1 MNYSL
6 WYEQPA
12 SDWNEALPLG
22 NGRLGMMMFGLTGFE
37 KLQINE
43 DSVWSGFFRDR
54 NNAEAKDALPE
65 VRKLLADGEIR
76 KAQKKVLESFSAL
89 PCNERAFQTTG
100 YFNISCNTDS
110 NAGYCGDF
118 PVTEVPV
125 GGEDCSRAKNYKR
138 TLDVSTAVATV
149 EFDADGIHYFREYF
163 ISAPDD
169 VMVIKLTADKKG
181 SVNFAADF
189 DRTIW
194 EDGKGKIDDRTVFM
208 DDAHGIPFCAM
219 ARAVVDAGTVRTAGH
234 SLIVENADTAIIFVD
249 IRTAF
254 REKDFK
260 AACLN
265 KLDEI
270 AAKFAFCKDAAC
282 AKTEDSAISGDSA
295 AKAFAAAYDEMKAHH
310 IADYQRYFNRMS
322 LTLGDASDEACIAG
336 NASGANK
343 LDDASSDVSAL
354 PTDKRL
360 EAFKQKPDDLD
371 LVRLYADFGRYLMI
385 SSSRPGTLPA
395 NLQGIWCWKIEPNWG
410 SKFTININ
418 TEMNYWPV
426 NCCNLSE
433 MEEPLFDLMER
444 MLPNGKVT
452 AQKMYGCRGFV
463 AHHNTDIWGD
473 CAPQDLWM
481 PASWWVLGGAWLAT
495 HIVAHY
501 EYTQDKAFLRRM
513 YPLLHESC
521 LFFADFLTE
530 GTETLPDSSNSS
542 GKYAAAVADNTT
554 ANCNAAN
561 SAASVAG
568 TGRKNLTVSPS
579 SSPENTYR
587 LPNGQTGSLC
597 PGCEMDNRILEQL
610 FKGTLYAAA
619 QLGNEIPSAYSA
631 AVEKDIPLFTEILS
645 RLLPPVVQSN
655 GTLREWNGEFE
666 EVEPGHRHISHLYGL
681 FPGCTITK
689 DDTPEWAEA
698 ARKTLEHRL
707 AHGGGHTGWSRAWI
721 INFYASLGDS
731 EKSWENVQALLTK
744 STLGN
749 LFDNHPPFQIDGNFG
764 GLAGIIRMIVQSRV
778 KAENG
783 EVVVEFLPAL
793 PAAWKDGSLRGVA
806 LCGNLE
812 ADLSWKDGKIT
823 DWEIRPRTSPKSVAS
838 ADKKTC
844 ENHASKITLVM
855 SGKTLKYEVR

>member
-1 MNYSL
+1 MDYSL

-12 SDWNEALPLG
+12 SDWNEAVPLG
-22 NGRLGMMMFGLTGFE
+22 NGRLGMMMYGLPGFE

-54 NNAEAKDALPE
+54 NNPEAKEALSE
-65 VRKLLADGEIR
+65 VRKLLTDGEIR
-76 KAQKKVLESFSAL
+76 RAQKKVQESFSAL
-89 PCNERAFQTTG
+89 PCNERSFQTAG

-110 NAGYCGDF
+110 NAGYCGDY

-125 GGEDCSRAKNYKR
+125 GGEKGSSVKQYKR

-149 EFDADGIHYFREYF
+149 EFDSDGIHYFREYY

-181 SVNFAADF
+181 SVNFAANF
-189 DRTIW
+189 DRSIW
-194 EDGKGKIDDRTVFM
+194 EDGKGKIDNRTVFI

-219 ARAVVDAGTVRTAGH
+219 ARAVVDGGTVRTAGQF
-234 SLIVENADTAIIFVD
+234 LIVENADTAIIFVD

-254 REKDFK
+254 RESDFK
-260 AACLN
+260 ATCLK
-265 KLDEI
+265 KLDEL
-270 AAKFAFCKDAAC
+270 AAKFDSCKG
-282 AKTEDSAISGDSA
+282 TDS
-295 AKAFAAAYDEMKAHH
+295 KAFSAVYDSIKAQH
-310 IADYQRYFNRMS
+310 IADYQKYFNRMS
-322 LTLGDASDEACIAG
+322 FELGDGASDASCVVSEAET
-336 NASGANK
+336 
-343 LDDASSDVSAL
+343 SDVRGESKTNVTSADTAAL

-371 LVRLYADFGRYLMI
+371 LVRLYADFGRYLLI

-395 NLQGIWCWKIEPNWG
+395 NLQGIWCWKMESDWG
-410 SKFTININ
+410 SKYTININ
-418 TEMNYWPV
+418 TEMNYWPA

-444 MLPNGKVT
+444 MLSNGKVT

-501 EYTQDKAFLRRM
+501 EYTQDKDFLRRM
-513 YPLLHESC
+513 YPVLHESC

-530 GTETLPDSSNSS
+530 GTETLPDLPRN
-542 GKYAAAVADNTT
+542 
-554 ANCNAAN
+554 AN
-561 SAASVAG
+561 SADESCATTCAAA
-568 TGRKNLTVSPS
+568 RKNLTVSPS

-619 QLGNEIPSAYSA
+619 QLGNEVPSAYAA
-631 AVEKDIPLFTEILS
+631 AVEKDMPLFSEILS
-645 RLLPPVVQSN
+645 RLLPPVIQSN

-681 FPGCTITK
+681 FPGCTISK
-689 DDTPEWAEA
+689 DETPELAEA

-707 AHGGGHTGWSRAWI
+707 SHGGGHTGWSRAWI
-721 INFYASLGDS
+721 INFYASLGDGG
-731 EKSWENVQALLTK
+731 KSWENVQALLAK

-764 GLAGIIRMIVQSRV
+764 GLAGIIRMLVQSRV
-778 KAENG
+778 RNG

-793 PAAWKDGSLRGVA
+793 PAAWKNGSLRGVA

-812 ADLSWKDGKIT
+812 ADLSWKDGKVT
-823 DWEIRPRTSPKSVAS
+823 DWKIRPKS
-838 ADKKTC
+838 ADCSVRSKSNVDEKPC
-844 ENHASKITLVM
+844 EKHVSEVTLVIP
-855 SGKTLKYEVR
+855 GKTLKYEVR

>member
-22 NGRLGMMMFGLTGFE
+22 NGRLGMMVFGLPGFE

-54 NNAEAKDALPE
+54 NNPESKVALPE

-76 KAQKKVLESFSAL
+76 RAQKKVQESFCGL
-89 PCNERAFQTTG
+89 PCNERVFQTAG

-110 NAGYCGDF
+110 EAGYRGDF

-125 GGEDCSRAKNYKR
+125 GGEDCSGAKNYKR
-138 TLDVSTAVATV
+138 TLDVSTAVASG

-163 ISAPDD
+163 VSAPDD

-181 SVNFAADF
+181 SVNFAAGF
-189 DRTIW
+189 DRGIW
-194 EDGKGKIDDRTVFM
+194 EDGKGKTDSRTVFM

-219 ARAVVDAGTVRTAGH
+219 ARAVVDGGVVRTAGH
-234 SLIVENADTAIIFVD
+234 SLIVEKSDTAIIFVD

-254 REKDFK
+254 REKDCK
-260 AACLN
+260 ASCLK
-265 KLDEI
+265 KLDELV
-270 AAKFAFCKDAAC
+270 AQFDSCKDV
-282 AKTEDSAISGDSA
+282 DS
-295 AKAFAAAYDEMKAHH
+295 KVFAAAYDEMKARH
-310 IADYQRYFNRMS
+310 IADYQKYFNRMC
-322 LTLGDASDEACIAG
+322 LELGS
-336 NASGANK
+336 ANGT
-343 LDDASSDVSAL
+343 DGVSVSAL
-354 PTDKRL
+354 STDKRL
-360 EAFKQKPDDLD
+360 EAFKQKLDDLD
-371 LVRLYADFGRYLMI
+371 LVRLYADFGRYLLI

-395 NLQGIWCWKIEPNWG
+395 NLQGIWCWKIESDWG
-410 SKFTININ
+410 SKYTININ
-418 TEMNYWPV
+418 TEMNYWPA

-433 MEEPLFDLMER
+433 TEEPLFDLMER

-501 EYTQDKAFLRRM
+501 EYTKDKAFLRRM
-513 YPLLHESC
+513 YPVLHEAC

-530 GTETLPDSSNSS
+530 GTEPLPDMSDSCGSCPEDCRNATDAPATYSSANR
-542 GKYAAAVADNTT
+542 T
-554 ANCNAAN
+554 AC
-561 SAASVAG
+561 
-568 TGRKNLTVSPS
+568 RKNLTVSPS

-587 LPNGQTGSLC
+587 LQNGQTGSLC

-619 QLGNEIPSAYSA
+619 QLGNDVPSAYST
-631 AVEKDIPLFTEILS
+631 AVEKDIPLFSEILS
-645 RLLPPVVQSN
+645 RLLPPVIQSN

-681 FPGCTITK
+681 FPGCTISK

-721 INFYASLGDS
+721 INFYASLGDG
-731 EKSWENVQALLTK
+731 EKSWENVQALIAK
-744 STLGN
+744 STLNN

-764 GLAGIIRMIVQSRV
+764 GLAGIVRMLVQSRI
-778 KAENG
+778 KAESG
-783 EVVVEFLPAL
+783 EVVVELLPAL

-812 ADLSWKDGKIT
+812 ADISWKDGKLV
-823 DWEIRPRTSPKSVAS
+823 DWKIRSRTSPKSAAP
-838 ADKKTC
+838 ADKKKC
-844 ENHASKITLVM
+844 ENHASKITLIM
-855 SGKTLKYEVR
+855 SGKKLKYEVR

>member
-1 MNYSL
+1 MDYSL

-12 SDWNEALPLG
+12 SDWNEAVPLG
-22 NGRLGMMMFGLTGFE
+22 NGRLGMMMYGLPGFE

-54 NNAEAKDALPE
+54 NNPEAKEALSE

-76 KAQKKVLESFSAL
+76 WAQKKVQESFSAL
-89 PCNERAFQTTG
+89 PCNERSFQTAG

-110 NAGYCGDF
+110 NAGYCGDY

-125 GGEDCSRAKNYKR
+125 GGEKGSSVKQYKR

-149 EFDADGIHYFREYF
+149 EFDSDGIHYFREYY

-169 VMVIKLTADKKG
+169 VMVIKLTADKKD
-181 SVNFAADF
+181 SVNFAANF
-189 DRTIW
+189 DRSIW
-194 EDGKGKIDDRTVFM
+194 EDGKGKIDNRTVFM

-219 ARAVVDAGTVRTAGH
+219 ARAVVDGGTVRTAGQF
-234 SLIVENADTAIIFVD
+234 LIVENADTAIIFVD

-254 REKDFK
+254 RESDFK
-260 AACLN
+260 ATCLK
-265 KLDEI
+265 KLDELV
-270 AAKFAFCKDAAC
+270 AKFDSCKG
-282 AKTEDSAISGDSA
+282 TDS
-295 AKAFAAAYDEMKAHH
+295 KAFSAVYDSIKAQH
-310 IADYQRYFNRMS
+310 IVDYQKHFNRMS
-322 LTLGDASDEACIAG
+322 FELGDGASD
-336 NASGANK
+336 ASGV
-343 LDDASSDVSAL
+343 ASEAETSDVRGESKTNVTSADTAAL

-371 LVRLYADFGRYLMI
+371 LVRLYADFGRYLLI

-395 NLQGIWCWKIEPNWG
+395 NLQGIWCWKMESDWG
-410 SKFTININ
+410 SKYTININ
-418 TEMNYWPV
+418 TEMNYWPA

-444 MLPNGKVT
+444 MLSNGKVT

-501 EYTQDKAFLRRM
+501 EYTQDKDFLRRM
-513 YPLLHESC
+513 YPVLHESC

-530 GTETLPDSSNSS
+530 GTETLPDSHEN
-542 GKYAAAVADNTT
+542 GCAENGTNTT
-554 ANCNAAN
+554 AVPADAAAN
-561 SAASVAG
+561 LAAA
-568 TGRKNLTVSPS
+568 RKNLTVSPS

-619 QLGNEIPSAYSA
+619 QLGNEVPSAYAA
-631 AVEKDIPLFTEILS
+631 AVEKDMPLFSEILS
-645 RLLPPVVQSN
+645 RLLPPVIQSN

-681 FPGCTITK
+681 FPGCTISK
-689 DDTPEWAEA
+689 DETPELAEA

-707 AHGGGHTGWSRAWI
+707 SHGGGHTGWSRAWI
-721 INFYASLGDS
+721 INFYASLGDGG
-731 EKSWENVQALLTK
+731 KSWENVQALLAK

-764 GLAGIIRMIVQSRV
+764 GLAGIIRMLVQSRV
-778 KAENG
+778 RNG

-793 PAAWKDGSLRGVA
+793 PAAWKNGSLRGVA

-812 ADLSWKDGKIT
+812 ADLSWKDGKVT
-823 DWEIRPRTSPKSVAS
+823 DWKIRPKS
-838 ADKKTC
+838 ADCSVRSKSNVDEKPC
-844 ENHASKITLVM
+844 ENHVSEVTLVIP
-855 SGKTLKYEVR
+855 GKTLKYEVR

>member
-6 WYEQPA
+6 WYDKPA

-22 NGRLGMMMFGLTGFE
+22 NGRLGMMMFGQPAFE

-54 NNAEAKDALPE
+54 NNPEAKEALPE
-65 VRKLLADGEIR
+65 VRRLLAEGEIR
-76 KAQKKVLESFSAL
+76 KAQRKVLESFSSL
-89 PCNERAFQTTG
+89 PCNERAFQTAG
-100 YFNISCNTDS
+100 YLNISFSSDS
-110 NAGYCGDF
+110 QSGYCGDF
-118 PVTEVPV
+118 PVTESPV
-125 GGEDCSRAKNYKR
+125 GGQEATHISSYKR
-138 TLDVSTAVATV
+138 QLDISTAVATV
-149 EFDADGIHYFREYF
+149 EFDSKGIHYFREYF
-163 ISAPDD
+163 ISAPEEL
-169 VMVIKLTADKKG
+169 MIIKASADKKG
-181 SVNFAADF
+181 SINFAADF

-194 EDGKGKIDDRTVFM
+194 EDGKGKIDNRTVFM

-219 ARAVVDAGTVRTAGH
+219 ARAVVVGGRVRTAGH
-234 SLIVENADTAIIFVD
+234 SLIVEEADQAILFVD

-260 AACLN
+260 EACLK

-270 AAKFAFCKDAAC
+270 SAFFDAAS
-282 AKTEDSAISGDSA
+282 ASVDS
-295 AKAFAAAYDEMKAHH
+295 KAFEAAYQAIKARH
-310 IADYQRYFNRMS
+310 IADYQSYFNRMS
-322 LTLGDASDEACIAG
+322 LELGSAAKAG
-336 NASGANK
+336 PDTPAES
-343 LDDASSDVSAL
+343 L
-354 PTDKRL
+354 PTDKLL
-360 EAFKQKPDDLD
+360 ELFKERPQDLD
-371 LVRLYADFGRYLMI
+371 LVRLYADFGRYLLI

-433 MEEPLFDLMER
+433 LEEPLFDLMER
-444 MLPNGKVT
+444 MLPNGKIT
-452 AQKMYGCRGFV
+452 AQKMYGCKGFV

-495 HIVAHY
+495 HIVSHY
-501 EYTQDKAFLRRM
+501 EYTQDKVFLRRM

-530 GTETLPDSSNSS
+530 GTETIPAQAESKDEESS
-542 GKYAAAVADNTT
+542 KVAA
-554 ANCNAAN
+554 
-561 SAASVAG
+561 
-568 TGRKNLTVSPS
+568 GRRNLTVSPS
-579 SSPENTYR
+579 ASPENTYR

-619 QLGNEIPSAYSA
+619 QLGEEIPTAYSA
-631 AVEKDIPLFTEILS
+631 AVEKDLPLFADILS
-645 RLLPPVVQSN
+645 RLLPPVIQSN
-655 GTLREWNGEFE
+655 GTIREWNGEFQ

-689 DDTPEWAEA
+689 DGTPEWAEA

-721 INFYASLGDS
+721 INFYSSLGDG
-731 EKSWENVQALLTK
+731 EKAWENVQALLSK

-764 GLAGIIRMIVQSRV
+764 GLAGITRMLVQSRLQDG
-778 KAENG
+778 K
-783 EVVVEFLPAL
+783 VVVEFLPAL
-793 PAAWKDGSLRGVA
+793 PEAWKEGSLRGVA
-806 LCGNLE
+806 LCGNLQ
-812 ADLSWKDGKIT
+812 ADLAWKNGKVTDWNVGAKCGGDGK
-823 DWEIRPRTSPKSVAS
+823 PCK
-838 ADKKTC
+838 
-844 ENHASKITLVM
+844 NHASEIELIM
-855 SGKTLKYEVR
+855 PGKKLKYQVR

>member
-22 NGRLGMMMFGLTGFE
+22 NGRLGMMMFGVTGFE

-54 NNAEAKDALPE
+54 NNAEAKDALPV

-76 KAQKKVLESFSAL
+76 KAQKKVLESFSPL
-89 PCNERAFQTTG
+89 PCNERAFQTAG
-100 YFNISCNTDS
+100 YFNIWCNTDS
-110 NAGYCGDF
+110 EAGYCGDF

-125 GGEDCSRAKNYKR
+125 GGEDCSSAKNYKR
-138 TLDVSTAVATV
+138 QLNVSTAVASV

-169 VMVIKLTADKKG
+169 VMVIKLSADKKG

-194 EDGKGKIDDRTVFM
+194 EDGKGRVDDRTVFM

-219 ARAVVDAGTVRTAGH
+219 ARAVTNGGKVRTAGH
-234 SLIVENADTAIIFVD
+234 SLIVENADEAVIFVD

-254 REKDFK
+254 REKDCR
-260 AACLN
+260 AACIK

-270 AAKFAFCKDAAC
+270 STLFDSDTGADSRAGATKADGTTSGTKSFSDAYNAL
-282 AKTEDSAISGDSA
+282 
-295 AKAFAAAYDEMKAHH
+295 KARH
-310 IADYQRYFNRMS
+310 IADYQKYFNRM
-322 LTLGDASDEACIAG
+322 
-336 NASGANK
+336 K
-343 LDDASSDVSAL
+343 LDLAGSTNDTNKTDADDVTAL

-360 EAFKQKPDDLD
+360 EAFKQKPDDFD
-371 LVRLYADFGRYLMI
+371 LVRLYADFGRYLLI

-433 MEEPLFDLMER
+433 MEEPLFDLLER
-444 MLPNGKVT
+444 MLPNGKLT
-452 AQKMYGCRGFV
+452 AQKMYGCHGFL

-501 EYTQDKAFLRRM
+501 EYTQDKTFLRRM
-513 YPLLHESC
+513 YPVLHESC

-530 GTETLPDSSNSS
+530 GTETLPSVQ
-542 GKYAAAVADNTT
+542 GCAA
-554 ANCNAAN
+554 
-561 SAASVAG
+561 
-568 TGRKNLTVSPS
+568 GRKNLTVSPS

-619 QLGNEIPSAYSA
+619 QLGDEVPSAYAA
-631 AVEKDIPLFTEILS
+631 AVEKDIPVFTEILS

-689 DDTPEWAEA
+689 DGTPEWAEA

-731 EKSWENVQALLTK
+731 EKSLENVQALLSK

-778 KAENG
+778 QDG
-783 EVVVEFLPAL
+783 TVVAEFLPAL
-793 PAAWKDGSLRGVA
+793 PKAWSEGSLKGVS

-812 ADLSWKDGKIT
+812 ADLAWKDGKVT
-823 DWEIRPRTSPKSVAS
+823 DWSIRAKCG
-838 ADKKTC
+838 ADGKPCK
-844 ENHASKITLVM
+844 NHASSITLIM
-855 SGKTLKYEVR
+855 NGKTQSVTV

>member
-1 MNYSL
+1 MIEELQFALDYGIFSHMNYSL
-6 WYEQPA
+6 WYEKPA
-12 SDWNEALPLG
+12 YDWNEALPLG
-22 NGRLGMMMFGLTGFE
+22 NGRLGMMMFGLPGFE
-37 KLQINE
+37 KLQLNE

-54 NNAEAKDALPE
+54 NNPEAKDALPV

-76 KAQKKVLESFSAL
+76 RAQKKVVESFSPL
-89 PCNERAFQTTG
+89 PSNERSYQTAG
-100 YFNISCNTDS
+100 NLNISCSTNCD
-110 NAGYCGDF
+110 AGYCGDS
-118 PVTEVPV
+118 PVTEAPV
-125 GGEDCSRAKNYKR
+125 GGENGTAVTNYKR
-138 TLDVSTAVATV
+138 QLDISTAIATV

-169 VMVIKLTADKKG
+169 VMVIKLSADKKG
-181 SVNFAADF
+181 SVNFAAAF
-189 DRTIW
+189 DRGIW
-194 EDGKGKIDDRTVFM
+194 EDGKGRVDDRTVFM

-219 ARAVVDAGTVRTAGH
+219 ARAVTAGGKVRTASH
-234 SLIVENADTAIIFVD
+234 SLIVENADEAVIFVD

-254 REKDFK
+254 REKDCR
-260 AACLN
+260 AACIK

-270 AAKFAFCKDAAC
+270 SALFDVGATGKIGATKTLDATKATNSE
-282 AKTEDSAISGDSA
+282 AGETKADSTTSGTKSFSNA
-295 AKAFAAAYDEMKAHH
+295 YNTIKARH
-310 IADYQRYFNRMS
+310 IADYQKYFKRMELELKGS
-322 LTLGDASDEACIAG
+322 PCHPDYGDIT
-336 NASGANK
+336 
-343 LDDASSDVSAL
+343 AL

-360 EAFKQKPDDLD
+360 KVFKQKPDDLD
-371 LVRLYADFGRYLMI
+371 LVRLYADFGRYLLI

-395 NLQGIWCWKIEPNWG
+395 NLQGIWCGNIESAWG

-426 NCCNLSE
+426 NYCNLSE
-433 MEEPLFDLMER
+433 MEEPLFDLLER

-452 AQKMYGCRGFV
+452 AQKMYGCHGFL

-501 EYTQDKAFLRRM
+501 EYTQDKDFLRRM
-513 YPLLHESC
+513 YPVLHESC

-530 GTETLPDSSNSS
+530 GTETLPDVK
-542 GKYAAAVADNTT
+542 GCAA
-554 ANCNAAN
+554 
-561 SAASVAG
+561 
-568 TGRKNLTVSPS
+568 GRKNLTVSPS

-619 QLGNEIPSAYSA
+619 QLGNEVPSAYAA
-631 AVEKDIPLFTEILS
+631 AVGKDIPVFTEILS

-689 DDTPEWAEA
+689 DGTPEWAEA
-698 ARKTLEHRL
+698 ARKTLEQRL
-707 AHGGGHTGWSRAWI
+707 SHGGGHTGWSRAWI
-721 INFYASLGDS
+721 INFYASLGDG
-731 EKSWENVQALLTK
+731 EKSLENVQALLSK

-778 KAENG
+778 QDG
-783 EVVVEFLPAL
+783 TVVAEFLPAL
-793 PAAWKDGSLRGVA
+793 PKEWSEGSLKGVS

-812 ADLSWKDGKIT
+812 ADLAWKDGKVT
-823 DWEIRPRTSPKSVAS
+823 DWSIRAKCG
-838 ADKKTC
+838 ADGEPCK
-844 ENHASKITLVM
+844 NHASSITLIM
-855 SGKTLKYEVR
+855 NGKTVKYEVR

>member
-1 MNYSL
+1 M
-6 WYEQPA
+6 
-12 SDWNEALPLG
+12 G
-22 NGRLGMMMFGLTGFE
+22 NGRLGMMVFGLPGFE

-54 NNAEAKDALPE
+54 NNPEAKDALPD

-76 KAQKKVLESFSAL
+76 RAQKKVQESFCGL
-89 PCNERAFQTTG
+89 PCNERVFQTAG

-110 NAGYCGDF
+110 EAGYCGDF

-125 GGEDCSRAKNYKR
+125 GGEDCSGAKNYKR
-138 TLDVSTAVATV
+138 TLDVSTAVASV

-163 ISAPDD
+163 VSAPDD

-181 SVNFAADF
+181 SVNFAAGF
-189 DRTIW
+189 DRGIW
-194 EDGKGKIDDRTVFM
+194 EDGKGKTDSRTVFM
-208 DDAHGIPFCAM
+208 DDAHGIQFCAM
-219 ARAVVDAGTVRTAGH
+219 ARAVVDGGVVRTAGH
-234 SLIVENADTAIIFVD
+234 SLIVEKADTALVFVD

-254 REKDFK
+254 REKDCK
-260 AACLN
+260 AACLK
-265 KLDEI
+265 KLDELV
-270 AAKFAFCKDAAC
+270 AQFDSCKDV
-282 AKTEDSAISGDSA
+282 DS
-295 AKAFAAAYDEMKAHH
+295 KAFAAAYDAIKTRH
-310 IADYQRYFNRMS
+310 IADYQKYFNRMS
-322 LTLGDASDEACIAG
+322 LELGSASAVARDADGASG
-336 NASGANK
+336 TASGAGIR
-343 LDDASSDVSAL
+343 DEWSAGDPDVAAL

-371 LVRLYADFGRYLMI
+371 LVRLYADFGRYLLI

-395 NLQGIWCWKIEPNWG
+395 NLQGIWCWKIESDWG
-410 SKFTININ
+410 SKYTININ
-418 TEMNYWPV
+418 TEMNYWPA

-433 MEEPLFDLMER
+433 TEEPLFDLMER

-501 EYTQDKAFLRRM
+501 EYTKDKAFLRRM
-513 YPLLHESC
+513 YPVLHESC

-530 GTETLPDSSNSS
+530 GTEILPDSPENAKKS
-542 GKYAAAVADNTT
+542 T
-554 ANCNAAN
+554 ANRTAC
-561 SAASVAG
+561 
-568 TGRKNLTVSPS
+568 RKNLTVSPS

-619 QLGNEIPSAYSA
+619 ELGDEVPSAYSA
-631 AVEKDIPLFTEILS
+631 AVEKDIPLFSEILS
-645 RLLPPVVQSN
+645 RLLPPVIQSN

-689 DDTPEWAEA
+689 DETPEWAEA

-721 INFYASLGDS
+721 INFYASLGDG
-731 EKSWENVQALLTK
+731 EKSWENVQALIAK
-744 STLGN
+744 STLSN

-764 GLAGIIRMIVQSRV
+764 GLAGIIRMLVQSRI
-778 KAENG
+778 KAESG

-812 ADLSWKDGKIT
+812 ADFSWKNGKLV
-823 DWEIRPRTSPKSVAS
+823 DWKIRPRTSPKSAAP

-844 ENHASKITLVM
+844 ENHASKITLIM
-855 SGKTLKYEVR
+855 PGKKLKYEVR